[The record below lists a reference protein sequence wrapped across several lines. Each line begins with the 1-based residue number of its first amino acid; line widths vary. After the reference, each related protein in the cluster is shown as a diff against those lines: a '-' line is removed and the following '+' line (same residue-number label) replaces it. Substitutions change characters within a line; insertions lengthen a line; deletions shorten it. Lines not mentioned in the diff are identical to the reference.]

1 MKRTKRKARYYQY
14 GSDLTTI
21 YNNAMNTS
29 IQAPSNTTGF
39 GNTLNSGFNTSNQ
52 ANTSSS
58 GVDFSNM
65 FGGDSSGFSP
75 SGALGLAA
83 TAIGDIANVVT
94 SFADSDDR
102 LDAKYKNI
110 EQDISNLA
118 NTQFKGS
125 NASLAQQSTML
136 PGWNTLRRGEDIDL
150 DGAWSGMKTEGIQ
163 MLKDMGEGAAIGSQ
177 LGGDAGG
184 IGAIV
189 GAFMHPVMN
198 AFANIGKRK
207 AVTRKTNQLN
217 RLGRTAEKQMRSNF
231 NYAVANTDTT
241 NDLWRLQNMYN
252 TNYAAFG
259 GLLETNG
266 SNWKTGASYIE
277 NGGTHEM
284 NPNDGVQYGIAS
296 DGLPNLVEEGEVV
309 IKTRDNAEGRPTYSD
324 YVLSNRVKPT
334 LDEIINAN
342 ITKKPEKYE
351 GKSWAE
357 IYKDLTKSYDI
368 KEIVNR
374 QDTKDY
380 LDSLHD
386 RISKAQEESRL
397 REQQEQIMKRL
408 KKASPEEKD
417 ALLQQA
423 GYPSPLEEAMYA
435 CGGKLYQNGGTMK
448 DYQEFQEPLLNSL
461 TSANL
466 EAYLGPKGTRF
477 AGQYAYAPFY
487 DQYEA
492 SQQSIEQPKSIGY
505 TYQPSMAEVE
515 ANAIANSIKEDQAK
529 QDFYNRWVGTGKNK
543 KGNYWYYTNNPK
555 AKYYTEKPSLAE
567 VDATVADMGYADTYA
582 SGGSIHIAPSKK
594 GTFTAAATKHGMG
607 VQEFA
612 SRVLA
617 NKEDY
622 SPAMVKKANFA
633 RNAAHWHQ
641 LGGPTY
647 EDYSSPYYG
656 LQVLDTENTEP
667 IVLNVPTQ
675 ESFLDLVMASQPS
688 QNEGPWNIDEDS
700 PRTKLIKSAS
710 RPEGYNYTTAY
721 TNTSTPIE
729 AKKLAKE
736 LNTSKPDGGTR
747 RRMDFNNLPGLDKEM
762 LLPITSGLNVLTDA
776 LGVTN
781 IADYS
786 NADRFGRAI
795 LPPTLIGYNPNGRYV
810 KPLLTDPRY
819 ISSKLANQSNAAI
832 AAARDLSGSN
842 RATALANIALNNY
855 LNNQAIGQSLA
866 QTDAANNAAIKD
878 AVRINNEIDRAN
890 AQGMLTADQANQS
903 ELERYA
909 SRYAH
914 QKNLEAQLR
923 EQIDN
928 QVSAN
933 RSANWNNFLEN
944 LQGYFDNQRNRNMA
958 NESYGRI
965 DGYTNATDGSGH
977 ILFRDKEEKEQFAKD
992 YSIDVR
998 DTSKV
1003 KRQVENGKEV
1013 FYLRGKK
1020 LTRKGE

>member
-14 GSDLTTI
+14 GSDLTTM
-21 YNNAMNTS
+21 YNNAQSAS

-52 ANTSSS
+52 ANTRSS

-83 TAIGDIANVVT
+83 TAVGDIANVVT

-136 PGWNTLRRGEDIDL
+136 PGWNTLKRGEDIDL
-150 DGAWSGMKTEGIQ
+150 DGAWSGMKTEGVQ
-163 MLKDMGEGAAIGSQ
+163 MLKDIGEGAAIGSQ

-217 RLGRTAEKQMRSNF
+217 RLGRTAEEQMRSNF

-357 IYKDLTKSYDI
+357 IYKDIAKKENI
-368 KEIVNR
+368 KETVNR

-397 REQQEQIMKRL
+397 REQQEQIMAAL
-408 KKASPEEKD
+408 KKATPEQQD
-417 ALLQQA
+417 ILLQQA
-423 GYPSPLEEAMYA
+423 GYPNPLDEAVMA
-435 CGGKLYQNGGTMK
+435 AQGGNIY
-448 DYQEFQEPLLNSL
+448 
-461 TSANL
+461 
-466 EAYLGPKGTRF
+466 
-477 AGQYAYAPFY
+477 
-487 DQYEA
+487 
-492 SQQSIEQPKSIGY
+492 I
-505 TYQPSMAEVE
+505 
-515 ANAIANSIKEDQAK
+515 
-529 QDFYNRWVGTGKNK
+529 
-543 KGNYWYYTNNPK
+543 
-555 AKYYTEKPSLAE
+555 KPS
-567 VDATVADMGYADTYA
+567 
-582 SGGSIHIAPSKK
+582 KR
-594 GTFTAAATKHGMG
+594 GTFTAAAKKRGMG

-612 SRVLA
+612 NKVLA

-622 SPAMVKKANFA
+622 SPTMVKKANFA
-633 RNAAHWHQ
+633 RNFGGHKHAIGDYID
-641 LGGPTY
+641 LGSEIPSDEISIPYDNSKGFKYYNNGAYDTEYLDWLNSRDWLGRDRDVYKRLSDIYKKYTGKTLTPVEATRLGQDKKFGPFHRAYAKEFEDRIQEIPATAPINNTPIVEAPENILPTY
-647 EDYSSPYYG
+647 IQINDDGTFTELPEPGFEERISMGDIDPLLKNFTPEEGKNYKFYFPESSFPEVEEE
-656 LQVLDTENTEP
+656 QREIPN
-667 IVLNVPTQ
+667 
-675 ESFLDLVMASQPS
+675 
-688 QNEGPWNIDEDS
+688 NEE
-700 PRTKLIKSAS
+700 R
-710 RPEGYNYTTAY
+710 E
-721 TNTSTPIE
+721 
-729 AKKLAKE
+729 LAKQV
-736 LNTSKPDGGTR
+736 R
-747 RRMDFNNLPGLDKEM
+747 REQRREKAKEIINGLANNRQSIGNEW
-762 LLPITSGLNVLTDA
+762 LLPAISGATVLGDA
-776 LGVTN
+776 LGITN
-781 IADYS
+781 IPDYS
-786 NADRFGRAI
+786 NADRYGRAI
-795 LPPTLIGYNPNGRYV
+795 LPPTLIGYNPKGRYV

-819 ISSKLANQSNAAI
+819 VSSRLANQSNAAI

-842 RATALANIALNNY
+842 RATALANIALDNY

-866 QTDAANNAAIKD
+866 QTDAANNAAIRE
-878 AVRINNEIDRAN
+878 AVKMNNEVDRAN

-909 SRYAH
+909 ARYAH

-958 NESYGRI
+958 NESHGRI
-965 DGYTNATDGSGH
+965 YGYTNANNGSGH
-977 ILFRDKEEKEQFAKD
+977 ILYGENKKKKK
-992 YSIDVR
+992 
-998 DTSKV
+998 TKKN
-1003 KRQVENGKEV
+1003 KR
-1013 FYLRGKK
+1013 
-1020 LTRKGE
+1020 